1 MADVLGKVKDFIT
14 GIVGILI
21 SFAVLLVFAN
31 IVFDTGFDPI
41 GGIVS
46 LVTQFLANGFSG
58 LLALVVFVWFLSE

>member
-1 MADVLGKVKDFIT
+1 MADVLQKVKDFLS

-31 IVFDTGFDPI
+31 IVFDTGFDPV

-46 LVTQFLANGFSG
+46 LVQQFLTNGFAG
-58 LLALVVFVWFLSE
+58 LLALVVFVWFLSD